1 MLLGMDEYP
10 YHQFTNTFAAVAG
23 SDPQWNDGHYVTL
36 CDAEGLVCLTSNVR
50 LYQNNDVLDGF
61 VCLRYDR
68 QQYNIRLSRR
78 LRPDMDHLGVG
89 PLRIELVEPMHTL
102 RMVLDDN
109 DMLGDQGISLDVMC
123 RTTAG
128 PHLDPIEVTR
138 LDGRLISERATY
150 EVTGECTGWVS
161 VGGRRIELTTA
172 SFFRNHS
179 WGYQPGRGGARAGA
193 PAGGPRRM
201 PGVRQW
207 VLFHMPDHGGY
218 YFTDPRPRPASG
230 KGAILIG
237 ARSIAVQ
244 SITHDLQFYEG
255 GRRLRSGTFE
265 LLDEA
270 GQSRSYTIEDLGW
283 VYCQG
288 GGYFGGFNDGLGQ
301 GVYRGDYHEE
311 GEVWDVSHPTQIV
324 DAAGRTFEFDHA
336 WAESFVR
343 LRSGAALGLG
353 HFECVVIS

>member
-10 YHQFTNTFAAVAG
+10 FHQFTNTFAAVAG

-61 VCLRYDR
+61 ICLRHEGK
-68 QQYNIRLSRR
+68 QYNVRLSRR
-78 LRPDMDHLGVG
+78 LRPNMDHLGVG
-89 PLRIELVEPMHTL
+89 PLRIELLEPMRTL
-102 RMVLDDN
+102 RMVLDEN
-109 DMLGDQGISLDVMC
+109 EVLGDHGIALDVTC

-128 PHLDPIEVTR
+128 PHLDPIETTR
-138 LDGRLISERATY
+138 IDGRLISERATY
-150 EVTGECTGWVS
+150 ELTGECSGWVR
-161 VGGRRIELTTA
+161 VGDRRIELMSA

-193 PAGGPRRM
+193 PSGAPRRL

-218 YFTDPRPRPASG
+218 YFSDPRPRAAAG
-230 KGAILIG
+230 KGAIMIG
-237 ARSIAVQ
+237 DRSIGVQ
-244 SITHDLQFYEG
+244 SVTHDLQFYEG
-255 GRRLRSGTFE
+255 GRRLRAGTFQLTDADGAIRLYE
-265 LLDEA
+265 VD
-270 GQSRSYTIEDLGW
+270 DLGW

-288 GGYFGGFNDGLGQ
+288 GGYFGGFDDGLGQ
-301 GVYRGDYHEE
+301 GVYRGDYHAE
-311 GEVWDVSHPTQIV
+311 GEVWDVSHPTQII

-343 LRSGAALGLG
+343 VRHGDASGLG

>member
-10 YHQFTNTFAAVAG
+10 FHQFTNTFAAVAG

-36 CDAEGLVCLTSNVR
+36 CDAAGTVCLTSNVR
-50 LYQNNDVLDGF
+50 LYQNNDVIDGF
-61 VCLRYDR
+61 VCVRHEGVQHNVR
-68 QQYNIRLSRR
+68 VSRR
-78 LRPDMDHLGVG
+78 LRANMDFLGVG
-89 PLRIELVEPMHTL
+89 PLRLELAQPMQVL
-102 RMVLDDN
+102 RMVLEEN
-109 DMLGDQGISLDVMC
+109 DILGSHGIALDVTC

-128 PHLDPIEVTR
+128 PHLDPIETMR
-138 LDGRLISERATY
+138 IDGRLISERATY
-150 EVTGECTGWVS
+150 EVTGECSGWVS
-161 VGGRRIELTTA
+161 VDGQRIDLVSA

-193 PAGGPRRM
+193 PTPSRRV

-218 YFTDPRPRPASG
+218 YFTDPRPRPASN

-237 ARSIAVQ
+237 DRSIAVQ
-244 SITHDLQFYEG
+244 SISHDLQFYDG
-255 GRRLRSGTFE
+255 GRRLRSGSFE
-265 LLDEA
+265 LIDSEDTT
-270 GQSRSYTIEDLGW
+270 RSYEIEDLGW

-288 GGYFGGFNDGLGQ
+288 GGYFGGFDDGLGQ

-311 GEVWDVSHPTQIV
+311 GETWDVSHPTQIV
-324 DAAGRTFEFDHA
+324 DSAGRTFEFDHA
-336 WAESFVR
+336 WAESFVSV
-343 LRSGAALGLG
+343 RSGDARGLG

>member
-36 CDAEGLVCLTSNVR
+36 CDAEGTVCLTSNVR

-61 VCLRYDR
+61 VCVRHDGKQHNVR
-68 QQYNIRLSRR
+68 VSRR
-78 LRPDMDHLGVG
+78 LRPNMDFLGVG
-89 PLRIELVEPMHTL
+89 PLRIELVEPMQRL
-102 RMVLDDN
+102 RMVLDEN
-109 DMLGDQGISLDVMC
+109 DILDDHSISVDVTC

-128 PHLDPIEVTR
+128 PHLDPIETTR
-138 LDGRLISERATY
+138 IDGRLISERATY
-150 EVTGECTGWVS
+150 EVTGECSGWVS
-161 VGGRRIELTTA
+161 VDGQRIDLVSA

-179 WGYQPGRGGARAGA
+179 WGYQPGRGRPRAGA
-193 PAGGPRRM
+193 PTAPRRL

-207 VLFHMPDHGGY
+207 MLFHMPDHGGY
-218 YFTDPRPRPASG
+218 YFTDPRPRAASD
-230 KGAILIG
+230 KGAILVG
-237 ARSIAVQ
+237 DRSIAVQ
-244 SITHDLQFYEG
+244 SISHDLRFYDG
-255 GRRLRSGTFE
+255 GQRLRSGTFE
-265 LLDEA
+265 LTDVEDA
-270 GQSRSYTIEDLGW
+270 TRSYEVEDLGW

-288 GGYFGGFNDGLGQ
+288 GGYFGGFDDGLGQ

-311 GEVWDVSHPTQIV
+311 GETWDVSHPTQII
-324 DAAGRTFEFDHA
+324 DATGRTFEFDHA

-343 LRSGAALGLG
+343 VRSGDASGLG